1 MVFLKDIKT
10 GNRKTG
16 GIKMSKLYEL
26 STDFQN
32 LFDMFEEINNWS
44 PDTDADGQPID
55 SEGNVIE
62 NPTAY
67 KVQMLNGWFDTLEG
81 IEGEFEMK
89 AENIAAF
96 IKSLKAQSDI
106 LKNEET
112 ALKKRRDTKDRQIES
127 LKTYLLN
134 QMKAIGRKKIDM
146 PKAVIS
152 IRNNAPSL
160 VVDDELELINW
171 AEEHDMDSFL
181 NYQLPKI
188 KKSEV
193 KKACKDDMN
202 IPYVHME
209 SKESLTIK

>member
-1 MVFLKDIKT
+1 
-10 GNRKTG
+10 
-16 GIKMSKLYEL
+16 MSKLYEL

-160 VVDDELELINW
+160 VVDGELELINW

-181 NYQLPKI
+181 DYQLPKI

-193 KKACKDDMN
+193 KKACKGNMN

>member
-1 MVFLKDIKT
+1 
-10 GNRKTG
+10 
-16 GIKMSKLYEL
+16 MSKLYEL

-81 IEGEFEMK
+81 IEGKFEMK

-171 AEEHDMDSFL
+171 AEENDMDSFL

-193 KKACKDDMN
+193 KKACKDNMN

>member
-1 MVFLKDIKT
+1 
-10 GNRKTG
+10 
-16 GIKMSKLYEL
+16 MSKLYEL
-26 STDFQN
+26 STDFRN

-171 AEEHDMDSFL
+171 AEENDMDSFL

-193 KKACKDDMN
+193 KKACKDNMN

>member
-1 MVFLKDIKT
+1 
-10 GNRKTG
+10 
-16 GIKMSKLYEL
+16 MSKLYEL

-134 QMKAIGRKKIDM
+134 QMKVIGRKKIDM

-160 VVDDELELINW
+160 VVDGELELINW

>member
-1 MVFLKDIKT
+1 MP
-10 GNRKTG
+10 
-16 GIKMSKLYEL
+16 KLYEL

-112 ALKKRRDTKDRQIES
+112 ALKKRRDTKDIQIES

>member
-1 MVFLKDIKT
+1 
-10 GNRKTG
+10 
-16 GIKMSKLYEL
+16 MSKLYEL

-171 AEEHDMDSFL
+171 AEEHDMDNFL

>member
-1 MVFLKDIKT
+1 
-10 GNRKTG
+10 
-16 GIKMSKLYEL
+16 MSKLYEL

-127 LKTYLLN
+127 LKTYLIN

-171 AEEHDMDSFL
+171 AEENDMDSFL

-193 KKACKDDMN
+193 KKACKDNMN

>member
-1 MVFLKDIKT
+1 
-10 GNRKTG
+10 
-16 GIKMSKLYEL
+16 MSKLYEL

-171 AEEHDMDSFL
+171 AEENDMDSFL

-188 KKSEV
+188 KKTEV
-193 KKACKDDMN
+193 KKACKDNMN

>member
-1 MVFLKDIKT
+1 
-10 GNRKTG
+10 
-16 GIKMSKLYEL
+16 MSKLYEL

-193 KKACKDDMN
+193 KKACKDNMD

>member
-1 MVFLKDIKT
+1 
-10 GNRKTG
+10 
-16 GIKMSKLYEL
+16 MSKLYEL

-171 AEEHDMDSFL
+171 AEENDMDSFL
-181 NYQLPKI
+181 DYQLPKI

-193 KKACKDDMN
+193 KKACKDNMN

>member
-1 MVFLKDIKT
+1 
-10 GNRKTG
+10 
-16 GIKMSKLYEL
+16 MSKLYEL

-32 LFDMFEEINNWS
+32 LFVMFEEINNWS

-171 AEEHDMDSFL
+171 AEENDMDSFL

>member
-1 MVFLKDIKT
+1 
-10 GNRKTG
+10 
-16 GIKMSKLYEL
+16 MSKLYEL

-171 AEEHDMDSFL
+171 AEENDMDSFL

-193 KKACKDDMN
+193 KKACKDNMN

>member
-1 MVFLKDIKT
+1 
-10 GNRKTG
+10 
-16 GIKMSKLYEL
+16 MSKLYEL
-26 STDFQN
+26 STDFRN

-67 KVQMLNGWFDTLEG
+67 KVQMLNGWFDNLEG

-171 AEEHDMDSFL
+171 AEENDMDSFL

-193 KKACKDDMN
+193 KKACKDNMN

>member
-1 MVFLKDIKT
+1 
-10 GNRKTG
+10 
-16 GIKMSKLYEL
+16 MSKLYEL

-134 QMKAIGRKKIDM
+134 QMKAIGRKKIEM

-171 AEEHDMDSFL
+171 AKEHDMDSFL

-193 KKACKDDMN
+193 KKACKDNMN

>member
-1 MVFLKDIKT
+1 
-10 GNRKTG
+10 
-16 GIKMSKLYEL
+16 MSKLYKL

-171 AEEHDMDSFL
+171 AEENDMDSFL

-193 KKACKDDMN
+193 KKACKDNMN

>member
-1 MVFLKDIKT
+1 
-10 GNRKTG
+10 
-16 GIKMSKLYEL
+16 MSKLYEL

-171 AEEHDMDSFL
+171 AEEHDMDNFL

-193 KKACKDDMN
+193 KKACKDNMN

>member
-1 MVFLKDIKT
+1 
-10 GNRKTG
+10 
-16 GIKMSKLYEL
+16 MSKLYEL

-134 QMKAIGRKKIDM
+134 QMKVIGRKKIDM

-160 VVDDELELINW
+160 VVDGELELINW

-181 NYQLPKI
+181 DYQLPKI

-193 KKACKDDMN
+193 KKACKGNMN

>member
-1 MVFLKDIKT
+1 
-10 GNRKTG
+10 
-16 GIKMSKLYEL
+16 MSKLYEL

-171 AEEHDMDSFL
+171 AEENDMDSFL

>member
-1 MVFLKDIKT
+1 
-10 GNRKTG
+10 
-16 GIKMSKLYEL
+16 MSKLYEL

-32 LFDMFEEINNWS
+32 LSDMFDEINNWS

-171 AEEHDMDSFL
+171 AEENDMDSFL

-188 KKSEV
+188 KQSEV
-193 KKACKDDMN
+193 KKACKDNMN

>member
-1 MVFLKDIKT
+1 
-10 GNRKTG
+10 
-16 GIKMSKLYEL
+16 MSKLYEL

-127 LKTYLLN
+127 LKIYLLN

-171 AEEHDMDSFL
+171 AEENDMDSFL

-193 KKACKDDMN
+193 KKACKDNMN

>member
-1 MVFLKDIKT
+1 
-10 GNRKTG
+10 
-16 GIKMSKLYEL
+16 MSKLYEL

-106 LKNEET
+106 LKDEET

-171 AEEHDMDSFL
+171 AEENDMDSFL

-193 KKACKDDMN
+193 KKACKDNMN